1 MSFLIH
7 RFLYFIFRRPIQY
20 KPFPYV
26 RSFSENGEK
35 VVATKNTANVKR
47 DPSVINQLK
56 RGSQKISIKNMV
68 ILLVITNVVLAGLI
82 YNKQRK
88 EKQLN
93 ENKSD

>member
-1 MSFLIH
+1 M
-7 RFLYFIFRRPIQY
+7 
-20 KPFPYV
+20 
-26 RSFSENGEK
+26 
-35 VVATKNTANVKR
+35 KR

-68 ILLVITNVVLAGLI
+68 ILLVITNVILAGLI